1 MDVGKIR
8 DDLRDIRIFCGRYFP
23 FVVIPLSYLRIVA
36 TEHIPTAGVD
46 DRGVLAISP
55 NFWLSLTIEEKRFV
69 AIHESLHIT
78 LCHPFRMKGFNR
90 DAYNIAAD
98 GKVNH
103 AITGARVS
111 GIDYRQS
118 MVTLNGLATV
128 TGLRVEDLE
137 KMSTEE
143 IARLLEKPGGI
154 GKCSGEDG
162 GEGGLNAGDL
172 LSGEVEGE
180 EIQSGDESLSKTWDR
195 EELER
200 RWRNLAERAK
210 SFAKQAGTMPAALE
224 RIVDEVLEVKP
235 PWQVTI
241 RFGLRN
247 GSKVDSSF
255 AYPNRR
261 SDDLPGP
268 MGYRYTVWAL
278 IDTSGSIGENELKY
292 FLGIAKHDAR
302 NASLKVVAWDAEAY
316 EVLAAER
323 PGEVA
328 RKVAPKMKGGGG
340 TVCLPVLQK
349 VCQFMAYGDAIIML
363 TDGEIYDA
371 EKDETQEWFR
381 KVSAKAG
388 FAMIGYTYKP
398 LTAPGFTTTHVN
410 LDSS

>member
-55 NFWLSLTIEEKRFV
+55 SFWFSLTIEEKRFV
-69 AIHESLHIT
+69 AIHESLHVT

-154 GKCSGEDG
+154 EKCSREDG
-162 GEGGLNAGDL
+162 KGLNL
-172 LSGEVEGE
+172 
-180 EIQSGDESLSKTWDR
+180 
-195 EELER
+195 
-200 RWRNLAERAK
+200 
-210 SFAKQAGTMPAALE
+210 
-224 RIVDEVLEVKP
+224 
-235 PWQVTI
+235 
-241 RFGLRN
+241 
-247 GSKVDSSF
+247 
-255 AYPNRR
+255 
-261 SDDLPGP
+261 
-268 MGYRYTVWAL
+268 
-278 IDTSGSIGENELKY
+278 
-292 FLGIAKHDAR
+292 
-302 NASLKVVAWDAEAY
+302 
-316 EVLAAER
+316 
-323 PGEVA
+323 
-328 RKVAPKMKGGGG
+328 
-340 TVCLPVLQK
+340 
-349 VCQFMAYGDAIIML
+349 
-363 TDGEIYDA
+363 
-371 EKDETQEWFR
+371 
-381 KVSAKAG
+381 
-388 FAMIGYTYKP
+388 
-398 LTAPGFTTTHVN
+398 
-410 LDSS
+410 